1 MQQSLNSYYNN
12 YHLDNF
18 IFFSC
23 SLYLIGIAQVRYT
36 TFLQRTKEKNRMHL
50 LVIDDN
56 KELVYA
62 LQILLKA
69 SGYHVNVAHNSQ
81 EARHAIEIK
90 KYDLIVLDWML
101 PDGNGIDLLL
111 QLRREHLT
119 TPILFF
125 SSKNAVEEKVEALDK
140 GADDYLEKPFSNIEL
155 LARIRALLRRE
166 SGQKQT
172 LITLGMLRVD
182 SASRQ
187 VWVNDEPI
195 KLSLKEFELLE
206 LLVRN
211 PNTVLTRYQISE
223 HLSRDFDQL
232 GGSNIVDAHIKNLR
246 KKLHADELIE
256 TVRGVGYKLALF

>member
-1 MQQSLNSYYNN
+1 
-12 YHLDNF
+12 
-18 IFFSC
+18 
-23 SLYLIGIAQVRYT
+23 
-36 TFLQRTKEKNRMHL
+36 MHL

-56 KELVYA
+56 EELVYA
-62 LQILLKA
+62 LKTLLKT
-69 SGYHVNVAHNSQ
+69 SGYHVDVAHNCQ
-81 EARHAIEIK
+81 EGKNAIDTK

-111 QLRREHLT
+111 HIRREHLT

-125 SSKNAVEEKVEALDK
+125 SSKNEVEEKVEALDK
-140 GADDYLEKPFSNIEL
+140 GADDYLEKTFSNIEL

-166 SGQKQT
+166 SGQKQSI
-172 LITLGMLRVD
+172 ITVGIVRVD
-182 SASRQ
+182 SASHQ

-206 LLVRN
+206 LLVLN

-246 KKLHADELIE
+246 KKLNADELIE
-256 TVRGVGYKLALF
+256 TVRGVGYKLKA